1 MRFGFYK
8 KAFDCCLL
16 TRKLFVMANLF
27 LSSGLT
33 RFLEFRNYVAILE
46 AKASPVRFLKN
57 LVQAIVFIS
66 SFTFLSTFPP
76 FSGLAFSCK
85 KIKNRV
91 QWFLLL
97 PSRFHGREADFSCQG
112 EHQGWHQFFQPHLD
126 TYEQNERSPP
136 IVDVI
141 FSCSPSKTF
150 IFEETVSTVSSV
162 FFILPFILST
172 RSSFLAL
179 RR

>member
-91 QWFLLL
+91 Q
-97 PSRFHGREADFSCQG
+97 
-112 EHQGWHQFFQPHLD
+112 
-126 TYEQNERSPP
+126 
-136 IVDVI
+136 
-141 FSCSPSKTF
+141 
-150 IFEETVSTVSSV
+150 
-162 FFILPFILST
+162 
-172 RSSFLAL
+172 
-179 RR
+179 